1 MQFLTHISICPLI
14 MLNRVSLALHVQTMT
29 NLSISEKKEL
39 EEKHRQL
46 QVCINNYE
54 KRCAS
59 MSLFS
64 DGCTEVVV
72 QNFWAS
78 KADQKRMKNDDRMQP
93 EFASLFL
100 PSNLSMQD

>member
-1 MQFLTHISICPLI
+1 MLSLTHIAICPL
-14 MLNRVSLALHVQTMT
+14 NRVLLALQVQTMT
-29 NLSISEKKEL
+29 NPSISERKEL
-39 EEKHRQL
+39 EEKCRQL
-46 QVCINNYE
+46 QVCIKNYE

-59 MSLFS
+59 MSFFS

-78 KADQKRMKNDDRMQP
+78 KVEQKRMKSDNGMQP